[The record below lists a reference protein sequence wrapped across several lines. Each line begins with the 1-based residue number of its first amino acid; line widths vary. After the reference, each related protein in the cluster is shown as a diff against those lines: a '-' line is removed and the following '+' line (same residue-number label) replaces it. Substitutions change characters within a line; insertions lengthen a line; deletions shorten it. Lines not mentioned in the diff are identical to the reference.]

1 MRNYLKTQQNQ
12 FGQMTG
18 SSLEENV
25 TAFTVQGDI
34 SGRYVR
40 LVDVAHGITDQ
51 AAGQL
56 WEAVSTEPDE
66 RCWTYLPYSAPQS
79 QQSLKD
85 SLQNLFGFKDSSHFL
100 IEVAGEVQGWVAL
113 LNPRLAHGAVEI
125 GNVYFSHKMKQSRVA
140 TETIFLLLQQCL
152 NNGFRRVE
160 WKCDDCNEP
169 SKTAALRFGFQ
180 YEGLFRQDRIIKG
193 RNRNTVWFSMIDDEW
208 PELAHAYQQWLSP
221 ENFDQ
226 RGVQKQRLSEL
237 TSRLG

>member
-25 TAFTVQGDI
+25 TASTVQGDI
-34 SGRYVR
+34 SGRYVK

-85 SLQNLFGFKDSSHFL
+85 SLQNLFGFKDSTHFL

-113 LNPRLAHGAVEI
+113 LNLRLAHGAVEI
-125 GNVYFSHKMKQSRVA
+125 GNVYFSHKMKQSRAA

-152 NNGFRRVE
+152 NNNFRRVE

-180 YEGLFRQDRIIKG
+180 YEGLFRQDRVIKG
-193 RNRNTVWFSMIDDEW
+193 RNRNTAWFSMIDDEW
-208 PELAHAYQQWLSP
+208 SELKNAYQQWLSP
-221 ENFDQ
+221 DNFDEY
-226 RGVQKQRLSEL
+226 GFQKQKLSDFFD
-237 TSRLG
+237 

>member
-25 TAFTVQGDI
+25 TASTVQGDI
-34 SGRYVR
+34 SGRYVK
-40 LVDVAHGITDQ
+40 LVDVAHGIIDQ

-85 SLQNLFGFKDSSHFL
+85 SLQNLFGFKDSTHFL

-113 LNPRLAHGAVEI
+113 LNLRLAHGAVEI
-125 GNVYFSHKMKQSRVA
+125 GNVYFSHKMKQSRAA

-152 NNGFRRVE
+152 NNNFRRVE

-180 YEGLFRQDRIIKG
+180 YEGLFRQDRIVKG
-193 RNRNTVWFSMIDDEW
+193 HNRNTAWFSMIDDEW
-208 PELAHAYQQWLSP
+208 PELKNAYQQWLSP
-221 ENFDQ
+221 DNFDEY
-226 RGVQKQRLSEL
+226 GFQKQKLSDFLIE
-237 TSRLG
+237 

>member
-25 TAFTVQGDI
+25 TASTVQGDI
-34 SGRYVR
+34 SGRYVK

-85 SLQNLFGFKDSSHFL
+85 SLKNL
-100 IEVAGEVQGWVAL
+100 VV
-113 LNPRLAHGAVEI
+113 
-125 GNVYFSHKMKQSRVA
+125 
-140 TETIFLLLQQCL
+140 
-152 NNGFRRVE
+152 
-160 WKCDDCNEP
+160 
-169 SKTAALRFGFQ
+169 FQ
-180 YEGLFRQDRIIKG
+180 YEGLFRQDCILKG
-193 RNRNTVWFSMIDDEW
+193 HNRNTAWFSMIDDEW
-208 PELAHAYQQWLSP
+208 SELKNAYQQWLSP
-221 ENFDQ
+221 DNFDEH
-226 RGVQKQRLSEL
+226 GFQKQKLSDFLIE
-237 TSRLG
+237 

>member
-25 TAFTVQGDI
+25 TASTVQGDI
-34 SGRYVR
+34 SGRYVK

-85 SLQNLFGFKDSSHFL
+85 SLQNLFGFKDSTHFL

-113 LNPRLAHGAVEI
+113 LNLRLAHGAVEI
-125 GNVYFSHKMKQSRVA
+125 GNVYFSHKMKQSRAA

-152 NNGFRRVE
+152 NNNFRRVE

-180 YEGLFRQDRIIKG
+180 YEGLFRQDRIVKG
-193 RNRNTVWFSMIDDEW
+193 RNRNTAWFSMIDDEW
-208 PELAHAYQQWLSP
+208 SELKNAYQQWLSP
-221 ENFDQ
+221 DNFDEH
-226 RGVQKQRLSEL
+226 GFQKQKLSDFLIE
-237 TSRLG
+237 

>member
-25 TAFTVQGDI
+25 TASTVQGDI
-34 SGRYVR
+34 SGRYVK

-85 SLQNLFGFKDSSHFL
+85 SLQNLFGFKDSTHFL
-100 IEVAGEVQGWVAL
+100 IE
-113 LNPRLAHGAVEI
+113 
-125 GNVYFSHKMKQSRVA
+125 
-140 TETIFLLLQQCL
+140 
-152 NNGFRRVE
+152 
-160 WKCDDCNEP
+160 
-169 SKTAALRFGFQ
+169 
-180 YEGLFRQDRIIKG
+180 
-193 RNRNTVWFSMIDDEW
+193 
-208 PELAHAYQQWLSP
+208 
-221 ENFDQ
+221 
-226 RGVQKQRLSEL
+226 
-237 TSRLG
+237 

>member
-12 FGQMTG
+12 FGQTIG
-18 SSLEENV
+18 FSLEENV
-25 TAFTVQGDI
+25 TASPVQGNI
-34 SGRYVR
+34 FGQYVQ
-40 LVDVAHGITDQ
+40 LVDVADGITDQ
-51 AAGQL
+51 AVGQL

-85 SLQNLFGFKDSSHFL
+85 SLQNLFGFKDSTHFL

-113 LNPRLAHGAVEI
+113 LNLRLAHGAVEI
-125 GNVYFSHKMKQSRVA
+125 GNVYFSHKMKQSRAA

-152 NNGFRRVE
+152 NNNFRRVE

-193 RNRNTVWFSMIDDEW
+193 RNRNTAWFSIVDDEW
-208 PELAHAYQQWLSP
+208 SELKNAYQQWLNP
-221 ENFDQ
+221 DNFDWQ
-226 RGVQKQRLSEL
+226 GIQKQKLSDFLIE
-237 TSRLG
+237 

>member
-18 SSLEENV
+18 SSLDENV
-25 TAFTVQGDI
+25 TASTVQGDI
-34 SGRYVR
+34 SGRYVK

-85 SLQNLFGFKDSSHFL
+85 SLQNLFGFKDSTHFL

-113 LNPRLAHGAVEI
+113 LNLRLAHGAVEI
-125 GNVYFSHKMKQSRVA
+125 GNVYFSHKMKQSRAA

-152 NNGFRRVE
+152 NNNFRRVE

-180 YEGLFRQDRIIKG
+180 YEGLFRQDRVIKG
-193 RNRNTVWFSMIDDEW
+193 RNRNTAWFSMIDDEW
-208 PELAHAYQQWLSP
+208 SELKNAYQQWLSP
-221 ENFDQ
+221 DNFDEH
-226 RGVQKQRLSEL
+226 GFQKQKLSDFLIE
-237 TSRLG
+237 

>member
-25 TAFTVQGDI
+25 TASTVQGDI
-34 SGRYVR
+34 SGRYVK

-85 SLQNLFGFKDSSHFL
+85 SLQNLFGFKDSTHIL

-113 LNPRLAHGAVEI
+113 LNLRLAHGAVEI
-125 GNVYFSHKMKQSRVA
+125 GNVYFSHKMKQSRAA

-152 NNGFRRVE
+152 NNNFRRVE

-180 YEGLFRQDRIIKG
+180 YEGLFRQDRIVKG
-193 RNRNTVWFSMIDDEW
+193 HNRNTAWFSMIDDEW
-208 PELAHAYQQWLSP
+208 PELKNAYQQWLSP
-221 ENFDQ
+221 DNFDQ
-226 RGVQKQRLSEL
+226 QGVQKQKLSDFLIE
-237 TSRLG
+237 

>member
-18 SSLEENV
+18 SSLDENV

-34 SGRYVR
+34 SGRYVK

-85 SLQNLFGFKDSSHFL
+85 SLQNLFGFKDSTHFL

-113 LNPRLAHGAVEI
+113 LNLRLAHGAVEI
-125 GNVYFSHKMKQSRVA
+125 GNVYFSHKMKQSRAA

-152 NNGFRRVE
+152 NNNFRRVE

-180 YEGLFRQDRIIKG
+180 YEGLFRQDRIVKG
-193 RNRNTVWFSMIDDEW
+193 HNRNTAWFSMIDDEW
-208 PELAHAYQQWLSP
+208 SELKNAYQQWLSP
-221 ENFDQ
+221 DNFDQ
-226 RGVQKQRLSEL
+226 QGVQKQKLSDFLIE
-237 TSRLG
+237 

>member
-25 TAFTVQGDI
+25 TASTVQGDI
-34 SGRYVR
+34 SGRYVK

-85 SLQNLFGFKDSSHFL
+85 SLQNLFGFKDSTHFL

-113 LNPRLAHGAVEI
+113 LNLRLAHGAVEI
-125 GNVYFSHKMKQSRVA
+125 GNVYFSHKMKQSRAA

-152 NNGFRRVE
+152 NNNFRRVE

-180 YEGLFRQDRIIKG
+180 YEGLFRQDRIVKG
-193 RNRNTVWFSMIDDEW
+193 HNRNTAWFSMIDDEW
-208 PELAHAYQQWLSP
+208 PELKNAYQQWLNP
-221 ENFDQ
+221 DNFDWQ
-226 RGVQKQRLSEL
+226 GIQKQKLSDFLIE
-237 TSRLG
+237 

>member
-25 TAFTVQGDI
+25 TASTVQGDI
-34 SGRYVR
+34 SGRYVK

-85 SLQNLFGFKDSSHFL
+85 SLQNLFGFKDSTHFL

-113 LNPRLAHGAVEI
+113 LNLRLAHGAVEI
-125 GNVYFSHKMKQSRVA
+125 GNVYFSHKMKQSRAA

-152 NNGFRRVE
+152 NNNFRRVE

-180 YEGLFRQDRIIKG
+180 YEGLFRQDRIVKG
-193 RNRNTVWFSMIDDEW
+193 HSRNTAWFSMIDDEW
-208 PELAHAYQQWLSP
+208 PELKNAYQQWLSP
-221 ENFDQ
+221 DNFDEY
-226 RGVQKQRLSEL
+226 GFQKQKLSDFLIE
-237 TSRLG
+237 

>member
-25 TAFTVQGDI
+25 TASTVQGDI
-34 SGRYVR
+34 SGRYVK

-79 QQSLKD
+79 QQSQKD
-85 SLQNLFGFKDSSHFL
+85 SLQNLFGFKDSTHFL

-113 LNPRLAHGAVEI
+113 LNLRLAHGAVEI
-125 GNVYFSHKMKQSRVA
+125 GNVYFSHKMKQSRAA

-152 NNGFRRVE
+152 NNNFRRVE

-180 YEGLFRQDRIIKG
+180 YEGLFRQDRIVKG
-193 RNRNTVWFSMIDDEW
+193 HNRNTAWFSMIDDEW
-208 PELAHAYQQWLSP
+208 SELKNAYQQWLSP
-221 ENFDQ
+221 DNFDEH
-226 RGVQKQRLSEL
+226 GFQKQKLSDFLIE
-237 TSRLG
+237 

>member
-25 TAFTVQGDI
+25 TASTVQGDI
-34 SGRYVR
+34 SGRYVK

-85 SLQNLFGFKDSSHFL
+85 SLQNLFGFKDSTHFL

-113 LNPRLAHGAVEI
+113 LNLRLAHGAVEI
-125 GNVYFSHKMKQSRVA
+125 GNVYFSHKMKQSRAA

-152 NNGFRRVE
+152 NNNFRRVE

-180 YEGLFRQDRIIKG
+180 YEGLFRQDRIVKG
-193 RNRNTVWFSMIDDEW
+193 HNRNTAWFSMIDDEW
-208 PELAHAYQQWLSP
+208 SELKNAYQQWLSP
-221 ENFDQ
+221 DNFDQ
-226 RGVQKQRLSEL
+226 QGVQKQKLSDFLIE
-237 TSRLG
+237 

>member
-18 SSLEENV
+18 SSLDENV
-25 TAFTVQGDI
+25 TASTVQGDI
-34 SGRYVR
+34 SGWYVK
-40 LVDVAHGITDQ
+40 LVNVADGITDQ
-51 AAGQL
+51 AVGQL

-85 SLQNLFGFKDSSHFL
+85 SLQNLFGFKDSTHFL

-113 LNPRLAHGAVEI
+113 LNLRLAHGAVEI
-125 GNVYFSHKMKQSRVA
+125 GNVYFSHKMKQSRAA

-152 NNGFRRVE
+152 NNNFRRVE

-180 YEGLFRQDRIIKG
+180 YEGLFRQDRIVKG
-193 RNRNTVWFSMIDDEW
+193 HNRNTAWFSMIDDEW
-208 PELAHAYQQWLSP
+208 PELKNAYQQWLNP
-221 ENFDQ
+221 DNFDWQ
-226 RGVQKQRLSEL
+226 GIQKQKLSDFLIE
-237 TSRLG
+237 

>member
-25 TAFTVQGDI
+25 TASTVQGDI
-34 SGRYVR
+34 SGRYVK

-85 SLQNLFGFKDSSHFL
+85 SLQNLFGFKDSTHFL

-113 LNPRLAHGAVEI
+113 LNLRLAHGAVEI
-125 GNVYFSHKMKQSRVA
+125 GNVYFSHKMKQSRAA

-152 NNGFRRVE
+152 NNNFRRVE

-180 YEGLFRQDRIIKG
+180 YEGLFRQDRVIKG
-193 RNRNTVWFSMIDDEW
+193 RNRNTAWFSMIDDEW
-208 PELAHAYQQWLSP
+208 PELKNAYQQWLSP
-221 ENFDQ
+221 DNFDKH
-226 RGVQKQRLSEL
+226 GFQKQKLSDFLIE
-237 TSRLG
+237 

>member
-25 TAFTVQGDI
+25 TASTVQGDI
-34 SGRYVR
+34 SGRYVK

-85 SLQNLFGFKDSSHFL
+85 SLQNLFGFKDSTHFL

-113 LNPRLAHGAVEI
+113 LNLRLAHGAVEI
-125 GNVYFSHKMKQSRVA
+125 GNVYFSHKMKQSRAA

-152 NNGFRRVE
+152 NNNFRRVE

-180 YEGLFRQDRIIKG
+180 YEGLFRQDRIVKG
-193 RNRNTVWFSMIDDEW
+193 HNRNTAWFSMIDDEW
-208 PELAHAYQQWLSP
+208 PELKNAYQQWLNP
-221 ENFDQ
+221 DNFDWQ
-226 RGVQKQRLSEL
+226 GIQKQKLSDFFD
-237 TSRLG
+237 

>member
-25 TAFTVQGDI
+25 TASTVQGDI
-34 SGRYVR
+34 SGRYVK

-85 SLQNLFGFKDSSHFL
+85 SLQNLFGFKDSTHFL

-113 LNPRLAHGAVEI
+113 LNLRLAHGAVEI
-125 GNVYFSHKMKQSRVA
+125 GNVYFSHKMKQSRAA

-152 NNGFRRVE
+152 NNNFRRVE

-180 YEGLFRQDRIIKG
+180 YEGLFRQDRVIEG
-193 RNRNTVWFSMIDDEW
+193 RNRNTAWFSMIDDEW
-208 PELAHAYQQWLSP
+208 PELKNAYQQWLSP
-221 ENFDQ
+221 DNFDQ
-226 RGVQKQRLSEL
+226 QGVQKQKLSDFLIE
-237 TSRLG
+237 

>member
-25 TAFTVQGDI
+25 TASTVQGDI
-34 SGRYVR
+34 SGRYVK

-85 SLQNLFGFKDSSHFL
+85 SLQNLFGFKDSTHFL

-113 LNPRLAHGAVEI
+113 LNLRLAHGAVEI
-125 GNVYFSHKMKQSRVA
+125 GNVYFSHKMKQSRAA

-152 NNGFRRVE
+152 NNNFRRVE

-180 YEGLFRQDRIIKG
+180 YEGLFRQDRIVKG
-193 RNRNTVWFSMIDDEW
+193 HNRNTAWFSMIDDEW
-208 PELAHAYQQWLSP
+208 PELKNAYQQWLSP
-221 ENFDQ
+221 DNFDEH
-226 RGVQKQRLSEL
+226 GFQKQKLSDFLIE
-237 TSRLG
+237 

>member
-25 TAFTVQGDI
+25 TASTVQGDI
-34 SGRYVR
+34 SGRYVK

-85 SLQNLFGFKDSSHFL
+85 SLQNL
-100 IEVAGEVQGWVAL
+100 VV
-113 LNPRLAHGAVEI
+113 
-125 GNVYFSHKMKQSRVA
+125 
-140 TETIFLLLQQCL
+140 
-152 NNGFRRVE
+152 
-160 WKCDDCNEP
+160 
-169 SKTAALRFGFQ
+169 FQ
-180 YEGLFRQDRIIKG
+180 YEGLFRQDRIVKG
-193 RNRNTVWFSMIDDEW
+193 HNRNTAWFSMIDHEW
-208 PELAHAYQQWLSP
+208 SELKNAYQQWMSP
-221 ENFDQ
+221 DNFDEY
-226 RGVQKQRLSEL
+226 GSQKQKLSDFLIE
-237 TSRLG
+237 